1 MRRAL
6 ILAALL
12 PTPVLAD
19 DFYTS
24 APVVSV
30 VLYPDGAQQTHQ
42 ITLDL
47 PAGQHQILLPMIS
60 SETQFGLPVIKLIS
74 GEVQLGALS
83 YLPDTATDPET
94 LYSPAQR
101 AADGAVESAKDAIK
115 AHDETLTTLRDE
127 IAALQGQLDFVTSIS
142 APKDAASV
150 EELTAMLGLVGNQSK
165 DIRAQISAKTRALT
179 DEAEHSAE
187 LDADLTN
194 AQRAFDRLS
203 APKENPDLLSIPVR
217 LSTPQTVTIA
227 INSKSYGG
235 GWTPIYDV
243 HLTEGDNPSLTI
255 GRNFAIDLPREAVW
269 DSVDLTLST
278 QRPSEQVEPS
288 TPHAN
293 QASIH
298 KPVLA
303 TRKVQ
308 ATAEMM
314 DMAAAPVVEPELV
327 VVEEFSG
334 AVVDTGGVAVTYH
347 YSQKVTALA
356 GDAQILELD
365 SLTLPVTPEIYAIP
379 RRDET
384 AFLVAQLENTTA
396 EPFLGGAATIYRGET
411 LIGDVQMPFL
421 AAGDDTTLPF
431 GPIEGIRLEHIVA
444 NNETGDRGIISTTN
458 TREQGTSF
466 RVTNLTGEAQKIRAF
481 YPLTYSEQED
491 LEVGV
496 TATPRPDETNH
507 DDKRGLSVWD
517 LEIAPGAT
525 QEVTIN
531 TSLSWPEGY
540 QLNWRPW

>member
-30 VLYPDGAQQTHQ
+30 VLYPDGAMQTHQ

-47 PAGQHQILLPMIS
+47 PAGQHQILLPMVT
-60 SETQFGLPVIKLIS
+60 SETQFGLPAVKLIS

-83 YLPDTATDPET
+83 YLPDTATHPET

-101 AADGAVESAKDAIK
+101 AADDAVKGAKDAIK
-115 AHDETLTTLRDE
+115 THGETLTTLRDE

-243 HLTEGDNPSLTI
+243 HLTEGDSPSLTI

-269 DSVDLTLST
+269 DDVDLTLST

-458 TREQGTSF
+458 TREQDTSF

-491 LEVGV
+491 LEVEV

>member
-19 DFYTS
+19 DYYTS
-24 APVVSV
+24 APVASV
-30 VLYPDGAQQTHQ
+30 VLYPQGAVQTHQ

-47 PAGQHQILLPMIS
+47 PAGQHRIFLPMIR
-60 SETQFGLPVIKLIS
+60 SETQMGLPTIKLGS
-74 GEVQLGALS
+74 GEAQLGALS
-83 YLPDTATDPET
+83 YLPQSSTDPKT

-101 AADGAVESAKDAIK
+101 RAHDKVEAAKDAIK
-115 AHDETLTTLRDE
+115 AHGETLTALQDD
-127 IAALQGQLDFVTSIS
+127 IAALQGQLEFVTSIT

-150 EELTAMLGLVGNQSK
+150 EDVTAMLGLVGDKSK
-165 DIRAQISAKTRALT
+165 DIRTQISTKARALT
-179 DEAEHSAE
+179 DATEHKAE
-187 LDADLTN
+187 LIAALAN

-203 APKENPDLLSIPVR
+203 VPTDNPDLLSIPVR
-217 LSTPQTVTIA
+217 LKSAQTVTILIDA
-227 INSKSYGG
+227 KSYGG

-243 HLTEGDNPSLTI
+243 HLTEGDSPSLTI
-255 GRNFAIDLPREAVW
+255 GRNFAIDLPQRAVW
-269 DSVDLTLST
+269 DGVDLTLST
-278 QRPSEQVEPS
+278 LRPSEQVEPS
-288 TPHAN
+288 TPYAN
-293 QASIH
+293 HASIH

-308 ATAEMM
+308 STSEVM
-314 DMAAAPVVEPELV
+314 DLAAAPMAEPVLMEDQ
-327 VVEEFSG
+327 G
-334 AVVDTGGVAVTYH
+334 ARGMEVDTGGVAVSYH

-365 SLTLPVTPEIYAIP
+365 SLTLPATTEIYAIP

-396 EPFLGGAATIYRGET
+396 EPFLGGAATIYRGKT

-444 NNETGDRGIISTTN
+444 DNETGDRGIISTTN
-458 TREQGTSF
+458 TREQDTSF
-466 RVTNLTGEAQKIRAF
+466 RVTNLTGDAQKIRAF

-491 LEVGV
+491 LEVEV

-507 DDKRGLSVWD
+507 EDKRGLSVWD
-517 LEIAPGAT
+517 LDVAPGT
-525 QEVTIN
+525 TEEVKIN
-531 TSLSWPEGY
+531 TTLSWPDGY
-540 QLNWRPW
+540 QLNWQPW

>member
-24 APVVSV
+24 APVASV
-30 VLYPDGAQQTHQ
+30 VLYPQGAVQTHQ

-47 PAGQHQILLPMIS
+47 PAGQHQIFLPMIT
-60 SETQFGLPVIKLIS
+60 SETQFGLPTIKLIS
-74 GEVQLGALS
+74 GEVQIGALA

-94 LYSPAQR
+94 LYTPAQR
-101 AADGAVESAKDAIK
+101 AAHDAIESAKDAIK
-115 AHDETLTTLRDE
+115 AHGETLTTLRDE

-150 EELTAMLGLVGNQSK
+150 EDLTAMLGLVGNQSK

-187 LDADLTN
+187 LDADLIN

-243 HLTEGDNPSLTI
+243 HLTEGDSPSLTI

-396 EPFLGGAATIYRGET
+396 EPFLGGAATIYRGEA
-411 LIGDVQMPFL
+411 LIGNVQMPFL

-431 GPIEGIRLEHIVA
+431 GPIEGIRLEHVVA
-444 NNETGDRGIISTTN
+444 DNETGDRGIISTTN
-458 TREQGTSF
+458 TREQDTSF

-491 LEVGV
+491 LEVEV
-496 TATPRPDETNH
+496 TATPLPDEVNH

-525 QEVTIN
+525 EEVTIN
-531 TSLSWPEGY
+531 TTLSWPEGY
-540 QLNWRPW
+540 QLSWQPW

>member
-6 ILAALL
+6 IFAALL

-24 APVVSV
+24 APVASV
-30 VLYPDGAQQTHQ
+30 VLYPQGAVQTHK

-47 PAGQHQILLPMIS
+47 PAGEHRIFLPMIT
-60 SETQFGLPVIKLIS
+60 SETQFGLPTIKLGS
-74 GEVQLGALS
+74 GDAVLGALS
-83 YLPDTATDPET
+83 YLPDSSIDPKT
-94 LYSPAQR
+94 LFTPAQR
-101 AADGAVESAKDAIK
+101 TAFDKVEAAKNAIK
-115 AHDETLTTLRDE
+115 AHGETLTAVQDD

-142 APKDAASV
+142 APSDAASV
-150 EELTAMLGLVGNQSK
+150 EDLTAMLGLVGNQSK

-179 DEAEHSAE
+179 DEAERRAE

-203 APKENPDLLSIPVR
+203 VPKDNPDLLSIPVH
-217 LSTPQTVTIA
+217 LETAQTVTIL
-227 INSKSYGG
+227 IDSKSYGG
-235 GWTPIYDV
+235 GWVPIYDV
-243 HLTEGDNPSLTI
+243 HLNEGDSPSLTI

-269 DSVDLTLST
+269 NDVDLTLST
-278 QRPSEQVEPS
+278 LRPSEQVEPS
-288 TPHAN
+288 TPQAN
-293 QASIH
+293 HASIH
-298 KPVLA
+298 KPALA

-308 ATAEMM
+308 ATSEMM
-314 DMAAAPVVEPELV
+314 DMAAAPMAEPALMEV
-327 VVEEFSG
+327 QDSRGME
-334 AVVDTGGVAVTYH
+334 VDTGGIAVSYH

-365 SLTLPVTPEIYAIP
+365 SRTLPVTTEIYAIP

-396 EPFLGGAATIYRGET
+396 EPFLGGAATIFRGET
-411 LIGDVQMPFL
+411 LIGEVQMPFL
-421 AAGDDTTLPF
+421 AAGDDITLPF

-444 NNETGDRGIISTTN
+444 DNETGDRGIISTTN
-458 TREQGTSF
+458 TREQDTSF

-491 LEVGV
+491 LEVEV
-496 TATPRPDETNH
+496 TATPRPDEVNH

-517 LEIAPGAT
+517 LDVAAGT
-525 QEVTIN
+525 TKEVTIN

-540 QLNWRPW
+540 QLNWQPW